1 MARKIAELLI
11 KLGADILGV
20 EKMSS
25 DVRKQLRGLQKD
37 VMEFGKS
44 WSKYVTAPLA
54 AAAAVSVR
62 NADVQVQAEKRLLV
76 ALKGREDIQK
86 RLMAQA
92 SEIQTRSTF
101 GDEELIAQQ
110 AYLAA
115 LGLTES
121 QIRATTEASVQ
132 LSSATGMT
140 LDSAIKNLGKSFGGL
155 LGELGEMDSRLK
167 NLTVDQLRNGEAVKF
182 VIENYKGYAEAA
194 AKEGLGPFKQMLG
207 LLSDLSE
214 EIGKVLL
221 PAIQKVSEVLK
232 GWIKIFIDSPGYIKG
247 FTVAIGGLLAAVG
260 PLSLAFGGILKAL
273 PTIKAGFLALVGPVG
288 WVTAAVT
295 ALVVEIGSLVAYGM
309 RMRQTFVDSSVKRYL
324 DSGKS
329 LDELKKLRDEY
340 EKIAAGEDINQSAS
354 EDSGDWWKKL
364 LAGGLMYSV
373 IPDSR
378 RFIDGELQKQLVS
391 KVGVFALAKASPEVR
406 KLLLSGGLSPKKMAQ
421 SEIEALDKVIEMK
434 ELEARFAGLG
444 DGGSGNNGAKETLGL
459 LGELQK
465 KISDLEAAKKKA
477 ASTYE
482 IHNLNV
488 EIKAL
493 NDELSRIQSL
503 DTPIG
508 YEPGRLFGGVTTLK
522 FDPNAINPP
531 ESDWSKAKEN
541 FYANMQNFGASAYE
555 QIIDIGQVMTQAFQS
570 LAVNIGTALGDI
582 FSGNGSL
589 DSVLNLFTSTLGQ
602 FLVKLG
608 SQLIATAEIVVKI
621 KAALSSL
628 GLAPWAAIAVGVAAI
643 AAGTAMMNLFSGSN
657 RGVALAK
664 GGLAYGPTM
673 ALVGDNPGAG
683 SDPEVIAPL
692 SKLRQYGMGRQTI
705 EFVGGRF
712 ALSGSDLVLAIRR
725 EDARIAYT
733 NGL

>member
-11 KLGADILGV
+11 KLGADVLGV

-44 WSKYVTAPLA
+44 WSMYVTAPLA

-221 PAIQKVSEVLK
+221 PAIQKAAEVLK
-232 GWIKIFIDSPGYIKG
+232 GWIKVFIDMPLPVKQVV
-247 FTVAIGGLLAAVG
+247 VAIAGLAAAVG
-260 PLSLAFGGILKAL
+260 PLSLAFGGLIKFLPMLKTGLLAIVSPATLAETSMLAL
-273 PTIKAGFLALVGPVG
+273 AGALAYAKYEHQQLIQSIADENSLDQLKSRLNANLEAQKAVIGSTTKKRIVPMFGGLTAGFTIQSIPDYDKLKPLQREQKKLEQAIKLKEESIRKEQELRSLI
-288 WVTAAVT
+288 TAAP
-295 ALVVEIGSLVAYGM
+295 E
-309 RMRQTFVDSSVKRYL
+309 SS
-324 DSGKS
+324 
-329 LDELKKLRDEY
+329 
-340 EKIAAGEDINQSAS
+340 
-354 EDSGDWWKKL
+354 
-364 LAGGLMYSV
+364 GLT
-373 IPDSR
+373 
-378 RFIDGELQKQLVS
+378 E
-391 KVGVFALAKASPEVR
+391 PE
-406 KLLLSGGLSPKKMAQ
+406 
-421 SEIEALDKVIEMK
+421 
-434 ELEARFAGLG
+434 
-444 DGGSGNNGAKETLGL
+444 ETLGL

-477 ASTYE
+477 TSTYE

-503 DTPIG
+503 DTPLG
-508 YEPGRLFGGVTTLK
+508 FEPGRLFGGVSALK

-589 DSVLNLFTSTLGQ
+589 DSVLELFSNTLGQ

>member
-11 KLGADILGV
+11 KLGADVLGV

-44 WSKYVTAPLA
+44 WSMYVTAPLA

-76 ALKGREDIQK
+76 ALKGREDVQK

-110 AYLAA
+110 AYLAS

-232 GWIKIFIDSPGYIKG
+232 GWIEVFIDFPEPVKQAV
-247 FTVAIGGLLAAVG
+247 VAIAGLAAAVG
-260 PLSLAFGGILKAL
+260 PLSLALGGLIKFLPMLKTGLLAL
-273 PTIKAGFLALVGPVG
+273 VSTNSFVVASFLALAG
-288 WVTAAVT
+288 
-295 ALVVEIGSLVAYGM
+295 ALAYAKYEHQQLIQSIADENSLEQLKDRLNANLEAQKEVIGSTTKKRIVPMFGGLTAGFTIQNVPDYDKLKPLQAEQRKLEAAIKLKEESIRKEQEM
-309 RMRQTFVDSSVKRYL
+309 R
-324 DSGKS
+324 S
-329 LDELKKLRDEY
+329 L
-340 EKIAAGEDINQSAS
+340 IAAAPGS
-354 EDSGDWWKKL
+354 SG
-364 LAGGLMYSV
+364 
-373 IPDSR
+373 
-378 RFIDGELQKQLVS
+378 
-391 KVGVFALAKASPEVR
+391 
-406 KLLLSGGLSPKKMAQ
+406 
-421 SEIEALDKVIEMK
+421 LD
-434 ELEARFAGLG
+434 
-444 DGGSGNNGAKETLGL
+444 DPKETLGL
-459 LGELQK
+459 LGELQQ

-477 ASTYE
+477 TSTYE

-488 EIKAL
+488 EIRAL

-508 YEPGRLFGGVTTLK
+508 YEPGRLFGGVSTLK

-541 FYANMQNFGASAYE
+541 FYANLQNFGASAYE

-570 LAVNIGTALGDI
+570 LAVGIGTALGDI
-582 FSGNGSL
+582 FSGDGSL
-589 DSVLNLFTSTLGQ
+589 ESVLNLFTSTLGQ

>member
-25 DVRKQLRGLQKD
+25 DVRKQLRGMQKD

-44 WSKYVTAPLA
+44 WSKYVTAPLSLA
-54 AAAAVSVR
+54 AGFSVR
-62 NADVQVQAEKRLLV
+62 NADIQLQAEKRLLV

-92 SEIQTRSTF
+92 SELQSRSLF
-101 GDEELIAQQ
+101 GDEETIGQQ
-110 AYLAA
+110 AYLAS
-115 LGLTES
+115 LGLTEQ
-121 QIRATTEASVQ
+121 QINDVIEASAQ
-132 LSSATGMT
+132 LSTATGMT
-140 LDSAIKNLGKSFGGL
+140 LDSAVKNLAKTFGGL
-155 LGELGEMDSRLK
+155 TGELGESIPALK
-167 NLTVDQLRNGEAVKF
+167 NYTTEQLKNGEAVKF
-182 VIENYKGYAEAA
+182 ILANYKGFAEASSQIGMGPVKQLTMA
-194 AKEGLGPFKQMLG
+194 LG
-207 LLSDLSE
+207 DLSE
-214 EIGKVLL
+214 EFGKVLFPVIQQVSVAL
-221 PAIQKVSEVLK
+221 KDFISWLQQLSPISRTAIV
-232 GWIKIFIDSPGYIKG
+232 
-247 FTVAIGGLLAAVG
+247 TVAGITAAVG
-260 PLSLAFGGILKAL
+260 PVSLAFGGLIKFLPMLKTGLLAL
-273 PTIKAGFLALVGPVG
+273 VSTNSFVVASFLALAG
-288 WVTAAVT
+288 
-295 ALVVEIGSLVAYGM
+295 ALAYAKYEHQQLIQSIADENSLEQLKHRLNANLEAQKEVIGSTTKKRIVPMFGGLTAGFTIQNVPDYDKLKPLQAEQRKLEAAIKLKEESIRKEQEM
-309 RMRQTFVDSSVKRYL
+309 R
-324 DSGKS
+324 S
-329 LDELKKLRDEY
+329 L
-340 EKIAAGEDINQSAS
+340 IAAAPGS
-354 EDSGDWWKKL
+354 SGLD
-364 LAGGLMYSV
+364 
-373 IPDSR
+373 D
-378 RFIDGELQKQLVS
+378 
-391 KVGVFALAKASPEVR
+391 
-406 KLLLSGGLSPKKMAQ
+406 PK
-421 SEIEALDKVIEMK
+421 D
-434 ELEARFAGLG
+434 
-444 DGGSGNNGAKETLGL
+444 TLGL
-459 LGELQK
+459 LGELQQ

-477 ASTYE
+477 TSTYE

-508 YEPGRLFGGVTTLK
+508 YEPGRLFGGVSALK

-541 FYANMQNFGASAYE
+541 FYANLQNFGASAYE

-570 LAVNIGTALGDI
+570 LAVGIGTALGDI
-582 FSGNGSL
+582 FSGDGSL
-589 DSVLNLFTSTLGQ
+589 ESVLNLFTSTLGQ

-608 SQLIATAEIVVKI
+608 TQLIATAEIVVKI

-628 GLAPWAAIAVGVAAI
+628 GLSPWGVIAVGVAAI

-712 ALSGSDLVLAIRR
+712 ALSGSDLVLAVRR

>member
-11 KLGADILGV
+11 KLGADVLGV

-44 WSKYVTAPLA
+44 WSMYVTAPLA

-76 ALKGREDIQK
+76 ALKGREDVQK

-92 SEIQTRSTF
+92 SELQSRSLF
-101 GDEELIAQQ
+101 GDEETIGQQ
-110 AYLAA
+110 AYLAS
-115 LGLTES
+115 LGLTEQ
-121 QIRATTEASVQ
+121 QINDVIEASAQ
-132 LSSATGMT
+132 LSTATGMT
-140 LDSAIKNLGKSFGGL
+140 LDSAVKNLAKTFGGL
-155 LGELGEMDSRLK
+155 TGELGESIPALK
-167 NLTVDQLRNGEAVKF
+167 NYTTEQLKNGEAVKF
-182 VIENYKGYAEAA
+182 ILANYKGFAEASSQIGMGPIKQLTMA
-194 AKEGLGPFKQMLG
+194 LG
-207 LLSDLSE
+207 DLSE
-214 EIGKVLL
+214 EFGKILL
-221 PAIQKVSEVLK
+221 PAIQKIASA
-232 GWIKIFIDSPGYIKG
+232 IKDFVAWLQQLPPVAKT
-247 FTVAIGGLLAAVG
+247 TVASVAGIAAAVG
-260 PLSLAFGGILKAL
+260 PLSLAFGTLLKVLPAL
-273 PTIKAGFLALVGPVG
+273 KVGFAALTGPVG
-288 WVTAAVT
+288 LITTLVGAATTAIIGFNA
-295 ALVVEIGSLVAYGM
+295 AKKQAFSDEADKLVEKWRNGDYTIEQLEQLRTGKEARVSGLKTLIYYDQKDNSYDPSKPGRIRENKAQIEQLEI
-309 RMRQTFVDSSVKRYL
+309 
-324 DSGKS
+324 
-329 LDELKKLRDEY
+329 
-340 EKIAAGEDINQSAS
+340 
-354 EDSGDWWKKL
+354 
-364 LAGGLMYSV
+364 
-373 IPDSR
+373 
-378 RFIDGELQKQLVS
+378 
-391 KVGVFALAKASPEVR
+391 
-406 KLLLSGGLSPKKMAQ
+406 
-421 SEIEALDKVIEMK
+421 EIEAINRLIKIRE
-434 ELEARFAGLG
+434 EEAKYAVDATGQENENRE
-444 DGGSGNNGAKETLGL
+444 ETLGL
-459 LGELQK
+459 LGELQQ

-477 ASTYE
+477 TSTYE

-508 YEPGRLFGGVTTLK
+508 YEPGRLFGGVSTLK

-531 ESDWSKAKEN
+531 ESDWSKAKEK

-570 LAVNIGTALGDI
+570 LAVGIGTALGDI
-582 FSGNGSL
+582 FSGDGSL
-589 DSVLNLFTSTLGQ
+589 ESVLNLFTSTLGQ

-608 SQLIATAEIVVKI
+608 TQLIATAEIVVKI

-628 GLAPWAAIAVGVAAI
+628 GLSPWGVIAVGVAAI

>member
-11 KLGADILGV
+11 KLGADVLGV

-44 WSKYVTAPLA
+44 WSMYVTAPLA

-76 ALKGREDIQK
+76 ALKGREDVQK

-110 AYLAA
+110 AYLAS

-140 LDSAIKNLGKSFGGL
+140 LDSAVKNLAKTFGGL
-155 LGELGEMDSRLK
+155 TGELGENIPALK
-167 NLTVDQLRNGEAVKF
+167 NLTTEQLKNGEAVNF
-182 VIENYKGYAEAA
+182 VLKNYKGYAEAA

-207 LLSDLSE
+207 LLADLSE
-214 EIGKVLL
+214 GIGKVLL
-221 PAIQKVSEVLK
+221 PVIQKVSNVLK
-232 GWIKIFIDSPGYIKG
+232 LWINFLIELPAPIKSAIVSIAG
-247 FTVAIGGLLAAVG
+247 FAAAIG
-260 PLSLAFGGILKAL
+260 PLSLALGSMLKILPAL
-273 PTIKAGFLALVGPVG
+273 KVGFAALTGPVG
-288 WVTAAVT
+288 LITTMVGAAATAILGFNA
-295 ALVVEIGSLVAYGM
+295 AKKQAFSDEADKLVEKWRNGDYSIEQLERLRTGKEARVSGLKTSIYYDQKDNSYDPSKPGRIRENKEQIEQLEI
-309 RMRQTFVDSSVKRYL
+309 
-324 DSGKS
+324 
-329 LDELKKLRDEY
+329 
-340 EKIAAGEDINQSAS
+340 
-354 EDSGDWWKKL
+354 
-364 LAGGLMYSV
+364 
-373 IPDSR
+373 
-378 RFIDGELQKQLVS
+378 
-391 KVGVFALAKASPEVR
+391 
-406 KLLLSGGLSPKKMAQ
+406 
-421 SEIEALDKVIEMK
+421 EIEAISRLIKIRE
-434 ELEARFAGLG
+434 EEAKYAVDATGQENENRE
-444 DGGSGNNGAKETLGL
+444 ETLGL
-459 LGELQK
+459 LGELQQ

-477 ASTYE
+477 TSTYE

-488 EIKAL
+488 EIRAL

-508 YEPGRLFGGVTTLK
+508 YEPGRLFGGVSTLK

-531 ESDWSKAKEN
+531 ESDWSKSKEN
-541 FYANMQNFGASAYE
+541 FYANLQNFGASAYE

-570 LAVNIGTALGDI
+570 LAVGIGTALGDI
-582 FSGNGSL
+582 FSGDGSL
-589 DSVLNLFTSTLGQ
+589 ESVLNLFTSTLGQ

-608 SQLIATAEIVVKI
+608 TQLIATAEIVVKI
-621 KAALSSL
+621 KDALSSL
-628 GLAPWAAIAVGVAAI
+628 GLSPWGVIAVGVAAI
-643 AAGTAMMNLFSGSN
+643 AAGTAMTNLFSGSN